1 MHRFKLDLADLAT
14 TWFAC
19 SPIQEAS
26 LSLRMWTHPGFYH
39 LQSAAFERL
48 RPAFDRLD
56 PANRSLL
63 LALVGENRWIP
74 DFLTPRPATPWPDF
88 RTELAAVRAL
98 PPEQLRPEL
107 EQTFLPHQQS
117 LPGVLAAGLA
127 DPARLLARIADA
139 LEEYWERCL
148 APAWWPQA
156 RAVQEAD
163 LVYRSRVLSQ
173 QGAAALF
180 ADLDHRLRW
189 ADGVLSINRRWSDW
203 DSEITV
209 DGRGLVLVPTFFA
222 RGAITMISNDRPPQ
236 ISYPARGQA
245 GMTDPRPPVTP
256 RALGLL
262 LGAPK
267 ARLLALLAEPA
278 STTDLAYRLGVTPGA
293 VSQHL
298 AVLHRTGLV
307 SRARHGRSV
316 LYSRSPLGD
325 ELTGNPR
332 RS

>member
-1 MHRFKLDLADLAT
+1 MHRFKLGLADLAT

-19 SPIQEAS
+19 SPLQETA
-26 LSLRMWTHPGFYH
+26 LSLRMWTHPGYYR

-48 RPAFDRLD
+48 RPSFARLD
-56 PANRSLL
+56 SALL
-63 LALVGENRWIP
+63 LSLVAANRWIP
-74 DFLTPRPATPWPDF
+74 DFLTPRPTTPWPDF

-107 EQTFLPHQQS
+107 EQTFLPHQRA
-117 LPGVLAAGLA
+117 LPPLLAAGLA

-139 LEEYWERCL
+139 LEEYWESCL
-148 APAWWPQA
+148 APGWWPQA
-156 RAVQEAD
+156 RAVLESD
-163 LVYRSRVLSQ
+163 LVYRSRVLAQ

-189 ADGVLSINRRWSDW
+189 TDGVLAVDRRWKEW
-203 DSEITV
+203 DSDITV
-209 DGRGLVLVPTFFA
+209 NGRGLVLVPTFFA
-222 RGAITMISNDRPPQ
+222 RGAVTMISNDRPPQ

-245 GMTDPRPPVTP
+245 GMATPPSPVSP
-256 RALGLL
+256 RALEQL
-262 LGAPK
+262 LGGPK

-278 STTDLAYRLGVTPGA
+278 STTDLAYRLGVTPGT

-298 AVLHRTGLV
+298 AVLHGTGLLT
-307 SRARHGRSV
+307 RARHGRSV

-325 ELTGNPR
+325 ELSGHPR
-332 RS
+332 RG

>member
-1 MHRFKLDLADLAT
+1 MHRFKLGLADLAT

-19 SPIQEAS
+19 SPIQEAA
-26 LSLRMWTHPGFYH
+26 LSLRMWTHPGYFH

-48 RPAFDRLD
+48 RPAFRRLD
-56 PANRSLL
+56 SALL
-63 LALVGENRWIP
+63 LSLVGEHRWIP

-107 EQTFLPHQQS
+107 EQTFLPHHQP
-117 LPGVLAAGLA
+117 LPPLLAAGLA

-139 LEEYWERCL
+139 LEEYWESCL
-148 APAWWPQA
+148 APGWWPQA
-156 RAVQEAD
+156 RAVLEAD
-163 LVYRSRVLSQ
+163 LVYRSRVLAQ

-189 ADGVLSINRRWSDW
+189 SDGLLSVDRRWKQW
-203 DSEITV
+203 DGEITV

-222 RGAITMISNDRPPQ
+222 RGAITMISNDRAPQ

-245 GMTDPRPPVTP
+245 GMTAPASAKRPRTRWSSCSARRRPGCW
-256 RALGLL
+256 RCW
-262 LGAPK
+262 PK
-267 ARLLALLAEPA
+267 PA
-278 STTDLAYRLGVTPGA
+278 STTDLAYRLGVTPAA

-307 SRARHGRSV
+307 NRARHGRSV

-325 ELTGNPR
+325 ELSGHPR
-332 RS
+332 RG

>member
-19 SPIQEAS
+19 SPIQEAA
-26 LSLRMWTHPGFYH
+26 LSLRMWTHPGVYH
-39 LQSAAFERL
+39 LQSPAFERL
-48 RPAFDRLD
+48 RPAFERLPDR
-56 PANRSLL
+56 NLL
-63 LALVGENRWIP
+63 LSLVSASRWVP
-74 DFLTPRPATPWPDF
+74 DFLTPRPVTPSPDF
-88 RTELAAVRAL
+88 RSELATVRAL

-107 EQTFLPHQQS
+107 ELAFLLDPR
-117 LPGVLAAGLA
+117 PMPAVLADGLA

-139 LEEYWERCL
+139 LEEYWEHCL

-156 RAVQEAD
+156 RAVLEAD
-163 LVYRSRVLSQ
+163 LVYRARVLAQ

-180 ADLDHRLRW
+180 ADLDHRLHW
-189 ADGVLSINRRWSDW
+189 ADGILAINRHWSAW
-203 DSEITV
+203 DEEITV

-222 RGAITMISNDRPPQ
+222 RGAITMISNDRAPQ
-236 ISYPARGQA
+236 VSYPARGQA
-245 GMTDPRPPVTP
+245 GMAGPRPPATP
-256 RALGLL
+256 RALERL

-267 ARLLALLAEPA
+267 ARLLALLAEPG

-298 AVLHRTGLV
+298 AVLHATGLV
-307 SRARHGRSV
+307 TRARHGRSV
-316 LYSRSPLGD
+316 LYARSPLGD
-325 ELTGNPR
+325 ELCGEPR

>member
-19 SPIQEAS
+19 SPIQEAA
-26 LSLRMWTHPGFYH
+26 LSLRMWTHPGH
-39 LQSAAFERL
+39 LPLQSAAFERL
-48 RPAFDRLD
+48 RPAFERLD
-56 PANRSLL
+56 SALL
-63 LALVGENRWIP
+63 LSLVGANRWIP
-74 DFLTPRPATPWPDF
+74 DFLTPRPTSPWPDF

-98 PPEQLRPEL
+98 PPDRLRPEL
-107 EQTFLPHQQS
+107 EQTFLPHHRP
-117 LPGVLAAGLA
+117 LPPVLAAGLS
-127 DPARLLARIADA
+127 DPERLLARIADA

-148 APAWWPQA
+148 APGWWPRA
-156 RAVQEAD
+156 RAVLEAD
-163 LVYRSRVLSQ
+163 LVYRSRVLAQ

-189 ADGVLSINRRWSDW
+189 TDGVLSIDRPWTNW
-203 DSEITV
+203 DDEITV

-222 RGAITMISNDRPPQ
+222 RGAVTMISNDRAPQ
-236 ISYPARGQA
+236 ISYPARGRA
-245 GMTDPRPPVTP
+245 GMTGPRPPVAP
-256 RALGLL
+256 RALEQL

-293 VSQHL
+293 ISQHL

-307 SRARHGRSV
+307 TRARHGRSV
-316 LYSRSPLGD
+316 LYGRSPLGD
-325 ELTGNPR
+325 ELSGHPR
-332 RS
+332 RG